1 MPSQWEAVIGW
12 IARIALAFYLAR
24 AALDLRALKR
34 PQPKVMILARWMWTF
49 AFAFHLIHVL
59 LAFAYI
65 HRWSHADA
73 FNHVRERTLEMT
85 GFEAGFGIWINYL
98 FTLCWFVDV
107 ISWWNRG
114 IDWPYRS
121 RAYLLTLHAVCI
133 FMFVNATIVFGPK
146 FWRLWLW

>member
-1 MPSQWEAVIGW
+1 MPSHWEIVIGW
-12 IARIALAFYLAR
+12 LARIALAFYIAR
-24 AALDLRALKR
+24 TALDVAALKDAQRRAMFLS
-34 PQPKVMILARWMWTF
+34 RWMWTL

-65 HRWSHADA
+65 HHWSHADA
-73 FNHVRERTLEMT
+73 FNLVRERTLETT

-98 FTLCWFVDV
+98 FTAAWFVDV
-107 ISWWNRG
+107 MMWWVRG

-121 RAYLLTLHAVCI
+121 RTYLLSLHAVCI
-133 FMFVNATIVFGPK
+133 FMFVNATIIFGPK